1 VRWSCQ
7 RCQSVYLVASSYR
20 LRGVKRR
27 CLEGCRAAFRKC
39 RRSDSRPSSSPSP
52 KRLPSR
58 ESFCFS
64 NRSSVKTSPNTDN
77 RARIAECHCSPP
89 GTRIKTAMIPV
100 HTHHPSH
107 SSARPFNTQPKVR
120 QQPFTMHAAL
130 IGASR
135 GIGYHVTLN
144 LLATSDW
151 TCTLLLRK
159 PEIMEQDDKLVP
171 PAQHH
176 YPRRVYKR
184 FLPDWIPR

>member
-1 VRWSCQ
+1 MSLLTTRNTYKDCDDSGTHPP
-7 RCQSVYLVASSYR
+7 SV
-20 LRGVKRR
+20 
-27 CLEGCRAAFRKC
+27 
-39 RRSDSRPSSSPSP
+39 
-52 KRLPSR
+52 
-58 ESFCFS
+58 SF
-64 NRSSVKTSPNTDN
+64 
-77 RARIAECHCSPP
+77 ICSPVQHAAK
-89 GTRIKTAMIPV
+89 G
-100 HTHHPSH
+100 S
-107 SSARPFNTQPKVR
+107 

-159 PEIMEQDDKLVP
+159 PEIIEQDDKLVP